1 MEGLSSAY
9 LLLYIIERASSPT
22 KQSDR
27 RQHVPKVQND
37 FVDWESSSLEAS
49 EEHSEKNDSDF
60 MSDAEDISFDN
71 YENATELSESIEEVS
86 EALPAASTGTK

>member
-37 FVDWESSSLEAS
+37 FVNWESSSLEAN
-49 EEHSEKNDSDF
+49 EEQSEKNDSDF
-60 MSDAEDISFDN
+60 MSDADDLSFDH
-71 YENATELSESIEEVS
+71 YEDDVELSESVEVS
-86 EALPAASTGTK
+86 EALPAASIGTK